1 MLETKNSVQI
11 VICIIAIFKIW
22 FSVLTG
28 SHTIYSHFQ
37 GWTTWSHWSQC
48 SSSSGFGIQK
58 RYRNCYSSFACPV
71 GTSQQRICTTAIHG
85 LCQKNF
91 FQYCCNPKQVE
102 IFCRFD
108 DFLAEGLLCG
118 CTLSRKGRSCVMKIV
133 NIIKIPK
140 MEMFVKQMR
149 LDDFV

>member
-1 MLETKNSVQI
+1 MTYKLSFKLKRRLFNYYKLKHKFNKIRIWFISNVSDDLKHINNLIKFIIVETKNSVQI
-11 VICIIAIFKIW
+11 VICIIAIFKID
-22 FSVLTG
+22 FLFLTG

-71 GTSQQRICTTAIHG
+71 GTYQQRICTTAIHG

-91 FQYCCNPKQVE
+91 S
-102 IFCRFD
+102 I
-108 DFLAEGLLCG
+108 LL
-118 CTLSRKGRSCVMKIV
+118 
-133 NIIKIPK
+133 
-140 MEMFVKQMR
+140 
-149 LDDFV
+149 